1 MAEGDLEIRADGRR
15 LRARRYAPRQAPD
28 QPTIV
33 LLHQGLGSV
42 SQWRGFP
49 EALAEASGCAVVGYD
64 RFGHGGSDV
73 LEGPRAEDFLERE
86 AIRALPQV
94 LEALAIE
101 RPILYGH
108 SDGATIAL
116 LFAAAYPERP
126 RAVISE
132 AAHVFS
138 EVHELGGLPAV
149 IQEFE
154 TGGLRER
161 LARHHGKKVEA
172 MFYGWA
178 NHWTAPERR
187 DWTMVERLP
196 AIRCPVLVIQGERDE
211 HGTIAQVEAIEAGA
225 GGPVARYLVPNC
237 GHSPHLEAP
246 AAVVSQVAAFLA
258 AAAG

>member
-1 MAEGDLEIRADGRR
+1 MTELDVEVQAGGRW
-15 LRARRYAPRQAPD
+15 LRARWYAPRQARD
-28 QPTIV
+28 QPVIV

-49 EALAEASGCAVVGYD
+49 DALAAATGYAVIGYD
-64 RFGHGGSDV
+64 RFGHGGSEPLD
-73 LEGPRAEDFLERE
+73 GPRPQDFLEQE
-86 AIRALPQV
+86 ATRALPEV

-108 SDGATIAL
+108 SDGGTIAL
-116 LFAAAYPERP
+116 LFAAAYPDRP
-126 RAVISE
+126 RAVVSE

-149 IQEFE
+149 IRDFE

-161 LARHHGKKVEA
+161 LARHHGEKVDS

-187 DWTMVERLP
+187 NWTMVERLP
-196 AIRCPVLVIQGERDE
+196 AIRCPVLVIHGENDE
-211 HGTIAQVEAIEAGA
+211 HGTLAQVEAIEVGV
-225 GGPVARYLVPNC
+225 GGQVARFLVPHC

-246 AAVVSQVAAFLA
+246 NAVLAEVAAFLA
-258 AAAG
+258 AA